1 MKKYLILLFLALLPA
16 VVPAQESD
24 SLDVEQPAT
33 SYTLE
38 TVPNVYRLDRRL
50 HVSDPT
56 GILSSE
62 ARSAIDRIFTQL
74 EDSTGIQTAVVML
87 PSIGEDNIFDFA
99 HNLFMEWG
107 VGEKERDNGLL
118 ILYVEDQR
126 KIRFHVGYGL
136 EGILPDAIC
145 KRIQAK
151 YMVPAFKE
159 GNVDQGMVT
168 GCKAIYQTLENA
180 MNPNKQGDGS
190 EGAMAALAVLVVM
203 VIVFIWII
211 RNAQQKA
218 LTCKK
223 CGTKASLRLT
233 SKDFYRTADGHRH
246 KRETYVCSHCN
257 AVDIRDTDQEDDD
270 DDGDLMKGIF
280 IGSLLNGGRGGRG
293 FGGGF
298 GGGGFGGSFGG
309 GSSGGGGSTSGW

>member
-1 MKKYLILLFLALLPA
+1 MKKYLILLFLVLLPA

-56 GILSSE
+56 GILSAE

-190 EGAMAALAVLVVM
+190 EGAMAALAVLVLM

-223 CGTKASLRLT
+223 CGTDSTCSLAVNNTERKFENLFDNI
-233 SKDFYRTADGHRH
+233 SADLGVGDATDYHDSLCI
-246 KRETYVCSHCN
+246 ETTLAESCKVVFQHHCCGLN
-257 AVDIRDTDQEDDD
+257 NSTCNVSLAVSI
-270 DDGDLMKGIF
+270 
-280 IGSLLNGGRGGRG
+280 SC
-293 FGGGF
+293 
-298 GGGGFGGSFGG
+298 
-309 GSSGGGGSTSGW
+309 